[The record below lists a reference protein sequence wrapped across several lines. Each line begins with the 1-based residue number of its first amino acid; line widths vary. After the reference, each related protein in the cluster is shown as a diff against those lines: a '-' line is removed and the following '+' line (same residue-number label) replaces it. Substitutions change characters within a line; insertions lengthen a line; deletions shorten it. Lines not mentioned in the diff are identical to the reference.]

1 MLVAALRGMGFS
13 RLWFPGKLYGAREQG
28 LPPRYGVLMGM
39 GQAVTASRAA
49 LASSTRASSC
59 LGKLLFR

>member
-1 MLVAALRGMGFS
+1 MGFS
-13 RLWFPGKLYGAREQG
+13 RLWFSEKYAGRWNGAGRT
-28 LPPRYGVLMGM
+28 RYGIFMGM

-49 LASSTRASSC
+49 LASSTRASSY